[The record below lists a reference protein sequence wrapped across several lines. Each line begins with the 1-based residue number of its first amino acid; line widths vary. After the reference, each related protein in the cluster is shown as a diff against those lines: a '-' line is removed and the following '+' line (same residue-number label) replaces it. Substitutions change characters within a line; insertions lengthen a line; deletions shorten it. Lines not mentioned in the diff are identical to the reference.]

1 MKSKINIHQPEITIL
16 RRRIEEVFG
25 RAVVAPKDYEEL
37 SDALKN
43 KVSSHTIKRLFGYI
57 KSYDLIRFSTLNI
70 LAEYAG
76 YASWNDFLQ
85 VLQRNSKVESTELH
99 QEIIKSDDLSV
110 GNIVDIAWLPDRV
123 CRLRYLGDYQYEV
136 VEAKNSKLKVGNTF
150 SCRMFIKGETLY
162 VDNLKQE
169 AITHSAYAIG
179 LDNGLTSV
187 CVLKL

>member
-76 YASWNDFLQ
+76 YASWNNFLQ

-99 QEIIKSDDLSV
+99 QEIIKSDDLSA

-136 VEAKNSKLKVGNTF
+136 VEAKKL
-150 SCRMFIKGETLY
+150 
-162 VDNLKQE
+162 
-169 AITHSAYAIG
+169 
-179 LDNGLTSV
+179 
-187 CVLKL
+187 